1 MTRTDGTKTS
11 VVALNADV
19 VGFSKLMA
27 DDVDATAAAMEE
39 YRRLV
44 EKDVAASQGTMVTF
58 VGDNFMAVFPS
69 AEAALKASISITS
82 EIERRNMDI
91 PASRQVRFRMGLDQ
105 GEVSVADGRY
115 FGDALNIAARIQTIA
130 TGGGVSV
137 SGRVYRSLD
146 EPALR
151 FRSMGAQKLKNIPED
166 VDVYEFA
173 DLPTDRGSAQ
183 DRGPLA
189 LEDPS
194 IAVLPIIN
202 NHVEDEVRSLSEVIR
217 GDLVH
222 RLSQVPQLQVIDG
235 ITQAKGG
242 HAPSRYMLETGI
254 HQVGTKVRIYA
265 TLFDAPTMNIVKS
278 QKWTVGVDE
287 LFDVSETLA
296 NEVARAIEI
305 ELIIGEP
312 AGLYADLG
320 DPDAIEKIYLGW
332 YHLRKD
338 TEQGWTVAIELF
350 GEVAE
355 NHPDKPF
362 GFVLSAFAN
371 WVAVANRW
379 GSDPNQL
386 LTLSYEQAQRGM
398 GIGDP
403 TGLAQAVIGAVLMS
417 RGREEEALEVM
428 DGLEILRPTC
438 DVTFGLAGSVRRYM
452 GQWEHAVDLLDVAM
466 RLTGVNKP
474 WYPTVQACSLF
485 MGGKLEQAAQTAE
498 MVLEYQPNNLE
509 ALAVLAAAQVELG
522 MERSSQA
529 TADLI
534 KERFPSVDLEAWIDR
549 NPYQDRDMVERWKAD
564 LVTAGAIDL

>member
-1 MTRTDGTKTS
+1 MTLTDGTKAD

-19 VGFSKLMA
+19 VGYSKLMA
-27 DDVDATAAAMEE
+27 DDVDATAATMEE
-39 YRRLV
+39 YRQLV
-44 EKDVAASQGTMVTF
+44 EHEVAAGQGTMVTF

-82 EIERRNMDI
+82 EIERRNVGV
-91 PASRQVRFRMGLDQ
+91 SGTRQVRFRMGIDQ
-105 GEVSVADGRY
+105 GEVSVAEGRY
-115 FGDALNIAARIQTIA
+115 FGDALNIAARIQAIA

-151 FRSMGAQKLKNIPED
+151 FRSIGSKRLKNIPED

-173 DLPTDRGSAQ
+173 DLPTAGASTSSRGS
-183 DRGPLA
+183 LE

-194 IAVLPIIN
+194 LTVLPIITE
-202 NHVEDEVRSLSEVIR
+202 HVDDSVRSVSEIIR
-217 GDLVH
+217 SDMVH
-222 RLSQVPQLQVIDG
+222 RLSQVPQLKVIDG
-235 ITQAKGG
+235 ITQSKGSEV
-242 HAPSRYMLETGI
+242 ASRYMVETGV
-254 HQVGTKVRIYA
+254 HQVGNNVRIYA
-265 TLFDAPTMNIVKS
+265 ALFDVPTMNIVKS
-278 QKWTVGVDE
+278 HKWTVDAAD

-305 ELIIGEP
+305 ELIVGEP

-320 DPDAIEKIYLGW
+320 DPDAINKIYLGW
-332 YHLRKD
+332 YYLRND
-338 TEQGWTVAIELF
+338 TEEGWSRAIDLF

-355 NHPDKPF
+355 THPDKPF

-371 WVAVANRW
+371 WIAVGNRW
-379 GSDPNQL
+379 GSDPKEML
-386 LTLSYEQAQRGM
+386 ALSHQQAQRGAE
-398 GIGDP
+398 IGDP

-417 RGREEEALEVM
+417 QGRDEEALEVM
-428 DGLEILRPTC
+428 DGLQILRPTC
-438 DVTFGLAGSVRRYM
+438 DVTFGLEGSVRRYM
-452 GQWEHAVDLLDVAM
+452 GQWERSVDLLDVAM

-485 MGGKLEQAAQTAE
+485 MGGRLEQAAQTAE

-522 MERSSQA
+522 MVRSSKA
-529 TADLI
+529 TAGLI
-534 KERFPSVDLEAWIDR
+534 KERFPAVDLESWIDR
-549 NPYQDRDMVERWKAD
+549 SPYQDRDMVERWKSD
-564 LVTAGAIDL
+564 LITAGAIDE